1 MKMAVKM
8 MEGMSAEDMERMTEM
23 AATLGAGGGD
33 PGAGGAPGAGFDPST
48 LNMADLRR
56 RMGDP
61 AMLRTMQG
69 ALKGMDPESLAAIMR
84 QSGRDVTPEQA
95 AKMVDSMGSVSGA
108 RGGGRG
114 QHGRRLRARPQDWC
128 WCRLATDSPRHTPR
142 LPPLLLPAD
151 SQLELIAR
159 VVGWLNAVMDAFQ
172 GARAWLVA
180 RPAVLAALAVLL
192 LALLLRWLGWV

>member
-1 MKMAVKM
+1 MADCAPPPPSPPTPPAAAAPCE
-8 MEGMSAEDMERMTEM
+8 EGKRDTQRESTRHYPNLSSSLYPA
-23 AATLGAGGGD
+23 
-33 PGAGGAPGAGFDPST
+33 PSAGGARS
-48 LNMADLRR
+48 
-56 RMGDP
+56 
-61 AMLRTMQG
+61 
-69 ALKGMDPESLAAIMR
+69 
-84 QSGRDVTPEQA
+84 
-95 AKMVDSMGSVSGA
+95 
-108 RGGGRG
+108 
-114 QHGRRLRARPQDWC
+114 
-128 WCRLATDSPRHTPR
+128 HTSR